1 MIQGF
6 INKKRY
12 RKNFSANVFN
22 VITWK
27 SILPNYFF
35 FRHSFIDGN
44 NYQYYTN
51 FPIISCWIVALY
63 YLFSFFY
70 SVELAQRP
78 VVVYER
84 QHRNETKIFLESI
97 FGKCF
102 SHICLIFSI
111 VATFNPF
118 SSKWKRYW
126 ITRSNSL
133 WIIIFELY
141 ARLHEVKIAL
151 CRDWGGSLRCWNQ
164 EIRESLPLRKKNN

>member
-1 MIQGF
+1 MSLLENRFCQTI
-6 INKKRY
+6 
-12 RKNFSANVFN
+12 
-22 VITWK
+22 
-27 SILPNYFF
+27 FF
-35 FRHSFIDGN
+35 LHSFIDGN
-44 NYQYYTN
+44 NYRYYTN

-84 QHRNETKIFLESI
+84 QHRNETKILLESI

-111 VATFNPF
+111 VATFIPF

-126 ITRSNSL
+126 ITRSNNL

-141 ARLHEVKIAL
+141 ARLHEVMIVL